1 MNTNLRAIILGI
13 TLLLTVVTIG
23 ITTTLAEP
31 QRQEFVSSTK
41 AEQGYILKDYNGSLA
56 IFEGNSAV
64 PLEIL
69 DVKTNSLPERDIE
82 ILKNGLHAK
91 TLNEIIS
98 MAEDYE

>member
-1 MNTNLRAIILGI
+1 MNTSLRAIILSI

-31 QRQEFVSSTK
+31 QRNEFVSSTK
-41 AEQGYILKDYNGSLA
+41 SEQGYILKDYKGNLA
-56 IFEGNSAV
+56 IFEINSNT

-69 DVKTNSLPERDIE
+69 DVQTNSLPERDIE
-82 ILKNGLHAK
+82 ILKNGIRAE